1 MLNKLAFRN
10 ARRSSRDYIVYVLTM
25 TVMAAMMFA
34 FDSMALS
41 PDILSM
47 FREAGVMGAMIGLV
61 QRVYR
66 GNPCMADPLYDAVY
80 AGKKKP

>member
-1 MLNKLAFRN
+1 MLNKLALRN

-47 FREAGVMGAMIGLV
+47 FREADRSG

-80 AGKKKP
+80 VGKKKP

>member
-1 MLNKLAFRN
+1 
-10 ARRSSRDYIVYVLTM
+10 
-25 TVMAAMMFA
+25 
-34 FDSMALS
+34 MALS

-47 FREAGVMGAMIGLV
+47 FPGSWCDGGDDRSG

-80 AGKKKP
+80 AGKSREFGTYLLLGMNKNRFPDFI